1 MVHSQTVDQQRAVFP
16 KGHILGPL
24 LFLISINNLPNYLL
38 NSHSRMYADDTHLAF
53 AANTVSSIDKN
64 VHEDL
69 SRLTIGFLQ
78 TSSFAIHLKLS
89 LFLLDQDKD

>member
-1 MVHSQTVDQQRAVFP
+1 
-16 KGHILGPL
+16 
-24 LFLISINNLPNYLL
+24 
-38 NSHSRMYADDTHLAF
+38 MYADDTHLTF
-53 AANTVSSIDKN
+53 AANTVSNIDKN